1 MAKYKRKKVKRYH
14 RSFYTR
20 AETIKRAVGIGALVL
35 AVLVAAWFAA
45 PHVLDWATHTWYTV
59 VKNRD
64 LDAES
69 AAAASSAVLPE
80 IPAASSEPEVPV
92 IEAPEEPQVPQPEPL
107 DGKAIGAGSW
117 AVLDRTE
124 LTDASAI
131 TAAAQR
137 LAQQGAAYALVS
149 LKEADGSI
157 YYQSAVA
164 NASRSIAEQTVDAAL
179 IAQTLRDNG
188 IIPVAQL
195 CAFQDPKS
203 AYADRSMAI
212 HYSAEMLWLDNVSAE
227 AGGKP
232 WLNPYADSAVQF
244 VGDLVEEVRGM
255 GYEQVVLTGVQFPKT
270 VSAKQDFGDT
280 GGRSRAEQLRADIAA
295 WQSRFAGSVVLWFS
309 YPAQQAA
316 QSSGALGEPA
326 VQLGMQN
333 LLLTTDTAMNEKTRA
348 ELEQAAVAAGVEQ
361 LVIRDTNAL
370 FD

>member
-1 MAKYKRKKVKRYH
+1 MAKYKRKKVKRYR

-69 AAAASSAVLPE
+69 AAAASSSVLPQE
-80 IPAASSEPEVPV
+80 PAASSEPEEPV
-92 IEAPEEPQVPQPEPL
+92 AAEPEEPQAEPL
-107 DGKAIGAGSW
+107 DGKAVGAGSW
-117 AVLDRTE
+117 AVLERSE
-124 LTDASAI
+124 LTDASAV
-131 TAAAQR
+131 TAAVQR
-137 LAQQGAAYALVS
+137 LAQQGAAYALVP

-157 YYQSAVA
+157 YYKSAVA

-244 VGDLVEEVRGM
+244 VGDLVEEVCGM
-255 GYEQVVLTGVQFPKT
+255 GYEQVVLTGVQFPKA
-270 VSAKQDFGDT
+270 VSAKQDFGET
-280 GGRSRAEQLRADIAA
+280 GGKSRAEQLRADIAA
-295 WQSRFAGSVVLWFS
+295 WQSRFEGSVVLWFS
-309 YPAQQAA
+309 CPAQQAA
-316 QSSGALGEPA
+316 QSSGELGDPA
-326 VQLGMQN
+326 VKLGMQN
-333 LLLTTDTAMNEKTRA
+333 LLLTADTAMSEKTRA
-348 ELEQAAVAAGVEQ
+348 ELEQTAAAAGVEQ
-361 LVIRDTNAL
+361 LVIRDGSAL

>member
-1 MAKYKRKKVKRYH
+1 MAKYKRKKVKRYR

-20 AETIKRAVGIGALVL
+20 AETIKRAVGVGALVL

-69 AAAASSAVLPE
+69 AAAASSSVLPQE
-80 IPAASSEPEVPV
+80 PASSSEPEEPV
-92 IEAPEEPQVPQPEPL
+92 TAEPEEPQAEPL
-107 DGKAIGAGSW
+107 DGKALGAGSW
-117 AVLDRTE
+117 AVLERSE

-244 VGDLVEEVRGM
+244 VGDLVEEVCGM
-255 GYEQVVLTGVQFPKT
+255 GYEQVVLTGVQFPK
-270 VSAKQDFGDT
+270 VASAKQDFGET
-280 GGRSRAEQLRADIAA
+280 GGKSRAEQLRADIAA
-295 WQSRFAGSVVLWFS
+295 WQSRFEGSAVLWFS

-316 QSSGALGEPA
+316 QSSGELGAPA
-326 VQLGMQN
+326 VKLGMHD
-333 LLLTTDTAMNEKTRA
+333 LLLTADTAMSEKTRA
-348 ELEQAAVAAGVEQ
+348 ELEQTAAAAGVEQ
-361 LVIRDTNAL
+361 LVIRDSRAL

>member
-1 MAKYKRKKVKRYH
+1 MAKYKRKKVKRYR

-20 AETIKRAVGIGALVL
+20 AENIKRWVGIGVLVL
-35 AVLVAAWFAA
+35 VVLAAAWFVA

-69 AAAASSAVLPE
+69 KAAASSAVQSE
-80 IPAASSEPEVPV
+80 STTASSEVQV
-92 IEAPEEPQVPQPEPL
+92 SEEPEQEEPEPL
-107 DGKAIGAGSW
+107 DGKTVGAGSW
-117 AVLDRTE
+117 AVLDRSE
-124 LTDASAI
+124 LGDAASI

-137 LAQQGAAYALVS
+137 LAEQDAAYALVS

-157 YYQSAVA
+157 YYASTVA
-164 NASRSIAEQTVDAAL
+164 NASRSIAENTVDAAL
-179 IAQTLRDNG
+179 VAQTLRDNG

-244 VGDLVEEVRGM
+244 VGDLVQELCGM

-270 VSAKQDFGDT
+270 ISAKQDFGET
-280 GGRSRAEQLRADIAA
+280 GGRSRAEQLRVDIAA
-295 WQSRFAGSVVLWFS
+295 WQSRFEDSVVLWFG
-309 YPAQQAA
+309 YPVEQAA
-316 QSSGALGEPA
+316 QSVNALGAPA
-326 VQLGMQN
+326 VQLGMKN
-333 LLLTTDTAMNEKTRA
+333 LLLTADTAVSEETRK
-348 ELEQAAVAAGVEQ
+348 ELEQTAAAAGVER
-361 LVIRDTNAL
+361 LVVCDGDTL
-370 FD
+370 FE

>member
-1 MAKYKRKKVKRYH
+1 MANYKRKKVKRYR

-20 AETIKRAVGIGALVL
+20 AEKIKRGVGIGVLVL
-35 AVLVAAWFAA
+35 AVLIVAWFAA

-69 AAAASSAVLPE
+69 AAVSSSALPESTASSAETQLPE
-80 IPAASSEPEVPV
+80 TPEPE
-92 IEAPEEPQVPQPEPL
+92 EPEPL
-107 DGKAIGAGSW
+107 DGKAVGAGSW
-117 AVLDRTE
+117 AVLDRSE
-124 LTDASAI
+124 LSDAASI

-157 YYQSAVA
+157 YYDSAVK
-164 NASRSIAEQTVDAAL
+164 NASRSIAEDTVDAAL

-212 HYSAEMLWLDNVSAE
+212 HYSADMLWLDNVSAE

-244 VGDLVEEVRGM
+244 VGDLVQELCGM

-270 VSAKQDFGDT
+270 ISEKQDFGET
-280 GGRSRAEQLRADIAA
+280 GGKSRAAQLRADIAA
-295 WQSRFAGSVVLWFS
+295 WQSRFEDSVVIWFS
-309 YPAQQAA
+309 YPVAQAA
-316 QSSGALGEPA
+316 QSTNALGAPA
-326 VQLGMQN
+326 VQLGMKN
-333 LLLTTDTAMNEKTRA
+333 LLLTADTVVSEQTRA
-348 ELEQAAVAAGVEQ
+348 NLEQTAAAAGVER
-361 LVIRDTNAL
+361 LVVCDSNTL
-370 FD
+370 FE

>member
-1 MAKYKRKKVKRYH
+1 MAKYKRKKVKRYR

-20 AETIKRAVGIGALVL
+20 AEKIKRGAGIGVLVL
-35 AVLVAAWFAA
+35 AVLIVAWFAA

-69 AAAASSAVLPE
+69 KAAASSAVQSE
-80 IPAASSEPEVPV
+80 STTASSEVQV
-92 IEAPEEPQVPQPEPL
+92 PEESEQEEPEPL
-107 DGKAIGAGSW
+107 DGKAVGAGSW
-117 AVLDRTE
+117 AVLDRSE
-124 LTDASAI
+124 LGDAASI

-137 LAQQGAAYALVS
+137 LAEQGAAYALVS

-157 YYQSAVA
+157 YYASAVA
-164 NASRSIAEQTVDAAL
+164 NASRSIAENTVDAAL
-179 IAQTLRDNG
+179 VAQTLRDNG

-244 VGDLVEEVRGM
+244 VGDLVQELCGM

-270 VSAKQDFGDT
+270 ISAKQDFGET
-280 GGRSRAEQLRADIAA
+280 GGHSRAEQLRADIAA
-295 WQSRFAGSVVLWFS
+295 WQSRFEDSVVLWFG
-309 YPAQQAA
+309 YPVEQAA
-316 QSSGALGEPA
+316 QSVNALGAPA
-326 VQLGMQN
+326 VQLGMKN
-333 LLLTTDTAMNEKTRA
+333 LLLTADTAVSEENRK
-348 ELEQAAVAAGVEQ
+348 ELEQTAAAAGVER
-361 LVIRDTNAL
+361 LVVCDGDTL
-370 FD
+370 FE

>member
-1 MAKYKRKKVKRYH
+1 MAKYKRKKVKRYR

-20 AETIKRAVGIGALVL
+20 AENIKRWAGIGVLVL
-35 AVLVAAWFAA
+35 AVLIVAWFAA

-64 LDAES
+64 LEAES
-69 AAAASSAVLPE
+69 AAAASSSALQE
-80 IPAASSEPEVPV
+80 SAASSAEEQTPETL
-92 IEAPEEPQVPQPEPL
+92 EPEEPETERL
-107 DGKAIGAGSW
+107 DGKVVGAGSW
-117 AVLDRTE
+117 AVLERSE
-124 LTDASAI
+124 LSDAASI

-157 YYQSAVA
+157 YYDSAVQ
-164 NASRSIAEQTVDAAL
+164 NASQSIAEDTVDAAL
-179 IAQTLRDNG
+179 VAQTLRDNG

-212 HYSAEMLWLDNVSAE
+212 HYNAEMLWLDNVSAE

-244 VGDLVEEVRGM
+244 VGDLVQELCGM

-270 VSAKQDFGDT
+270 LSAKQDFGET
-280 GGRSRAEQLRADIAA
+280 GGKSRAAQLREDIAA
-295 WQSRFAGSVVLWFS
+295 WQDRFADSVVLWFS
-309 YPAQQAA
+309 YPVTQAA
-316 QSSGALGEPA
+316 QSSNALGAQA
-326 VQLGMQN
+326 VQLGMKN
-333 LLLTTDTAMNEKTRA
+333 LLLTSDTEVSEETRA
-348 ELEQAAVAAGVEQ
+348 DLEQTAAAAGVER
-361 LVIRDTNAL
+361 LVVCDSDTL
-370 FD
+370 FE